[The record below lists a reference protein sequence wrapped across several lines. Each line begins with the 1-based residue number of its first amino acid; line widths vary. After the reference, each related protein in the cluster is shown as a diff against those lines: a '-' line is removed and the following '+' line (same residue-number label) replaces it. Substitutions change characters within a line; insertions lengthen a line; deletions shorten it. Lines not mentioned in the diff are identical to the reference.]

1 MGRSALAVPRASRL
15 DATPEALELAR
26 ALVARGAIPPRKAA
40 DAAHLAVATAHHMQ
54 FLLTMTQW
62 HDPIVAEVRRIREQQ
77 AAELDYDL
85 KAIFER
91 ARRRQ
96 KQSKHKTVS
105 FANAAPSEDYPTRAE
120 AKSVR
125 G

>member
-1 MGRSALAVPRASRL
+1 
-15 DATPEALELAR
+15 
-26 ALVARGAIPPRKAA
+26 
-40 DAAHLAVATAHHMQ
+40 
-54 FLLTMTQW
+54 MTQW
-62 HDPIVAEVRRIREQQ
+62 HDAVVEEVRRIREQQ

-96 KQSKHKTVS
+96 KQSKRKTVS
-105 FANAAPSEDYPTRAE
+105 FATAAPSENDPPWAE
-120 AKSVR
+120 VKSVR

>member
-1 MGRSALAVPRASRL
+1 
-15 DATPEALELAR
+15 
-26 ALVARGAIPPRKAA
+26 
-40 DAAHLAVATAHHMQ
+40 
-54 FLLTMTQW
+54 MTHW
-62 HDPIVAEVRRIREQQ
+62 HDPVVEEVRRIREQQ

-96 KQSKHKTVS
+96 KQSKRITVS
-105 FANAAPSEDYPTRAE
+105 FASAAPSENHPTRPE
-120 AKSVR
+120 AKSMR

>member
-1 MGRSALAVPRASRL
+1 
-15 DATPEALELAR
+15 
-26 ALVARGAIPPRKAA
+26 
-40 DAAHLAVATAHHMQ
+40 
-54 FLLTMTQW
+54 MTQW
-62 HDPIVAEVRRIREQQ
+62 HDPVVEEVRRIREQQ

-85 KAIFER
+85 EAIFER

-96 KQSKHKTVS
+96 KQSKRKTVS
-105 FANAAPSEDYPTRAE
+105 FVTVATSSDHATRAE